1 MTVMMMVSVEV
12 KAVIWMVIA
21 GIDGEFVGDVMVAV
35 G

>member
-1 MTVMMMVSVEV
+1 MTVMIMVSVEV

-21 GIDGEFVGDVMVAV
+21 GIDGGFVGDVMVVV